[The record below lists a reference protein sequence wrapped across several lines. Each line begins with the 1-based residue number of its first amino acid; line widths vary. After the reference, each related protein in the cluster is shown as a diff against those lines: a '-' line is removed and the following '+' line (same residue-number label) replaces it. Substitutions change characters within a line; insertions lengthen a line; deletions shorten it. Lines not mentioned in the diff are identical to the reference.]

1 MDRLAMYHH
10 LNSQVLWC
18 QNNRESL
25 LMIDPKM
32 GAGSSAFLH
41 DYNWYHL
48 RGAGQ
53 YRYNSLL
60 HILIPLLHFI
70 SNN

>member
-32 GAGSSAFLH
+32 GAGSI
-41 DYNWYHL
+41 
-48 RGAGQ
+48 
-53 YRYNSLL
+53 YRKTLSQGVAVFGGKVK
-60 HILIPLLHFI
+60 ITQ
-70 SNN
+70 